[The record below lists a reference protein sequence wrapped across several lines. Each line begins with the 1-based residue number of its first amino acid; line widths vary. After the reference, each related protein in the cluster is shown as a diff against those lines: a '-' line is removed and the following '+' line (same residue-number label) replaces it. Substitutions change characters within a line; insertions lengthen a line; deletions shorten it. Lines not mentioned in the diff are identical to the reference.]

1 MVCSRWPEPRKS
13 KKNKKT
19 KTADHMSTE
28 SDKNPNGVFSFVF
41 LFFLDFRGFCIPN
54 GVCSFFVFRGFC
66 MACFAPD
73 GQQQERLLVYIVI
86 FSISAANR
94 RL

>member
-28 SDKNPNGVFSFVF
+28 SDKNPNGVCSFVF
-41 LFFLDFRGFCIPN
+41 LFFWIFEVFASPMGSAVFLFLEVFAW
-54 GVCSFFVFRGFC
+54 FVLLQ
-66 MACFAPD
+66 MASSKRDC
-73 GQQQERLLVYIVI
+73 L
-86 FSISAANR
+86 SI
-94 RL
+94 L